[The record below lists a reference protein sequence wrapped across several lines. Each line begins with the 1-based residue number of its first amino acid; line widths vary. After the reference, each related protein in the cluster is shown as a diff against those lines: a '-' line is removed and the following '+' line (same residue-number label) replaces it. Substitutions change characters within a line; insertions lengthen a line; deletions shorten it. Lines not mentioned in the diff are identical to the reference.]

1 MDEVKKKIEEIS
13 ENMNTIDIN
22 DETYILAKLSELSK
36 DLSQIQYYINDLK
49 ASIISER
56 LLLKRKDNEV
66 T

>member
-49 ASIISER
+49 ASIISGR